1 VPVAE
6 HLTFDTNGASGFS
19 VSSTGTLV
27 YVAGAAAA
35 NSDLIWVDRTGREIG
50 KVGGP
55 GAYRDVALSPDET
68 RVVYGL
74 ADDRNQTEDLWV
86 RDLRRDVASRLTF
99 GSGSE
104 FWPVWSPDGRR
115 IAYAGDQKNGSPSLF
130 EKDAGGTGAERAVY
144 SDDKGPVG
152 PSSWSNDGKWIVV
165 NFLPASRRLQ
175 IKLLPTQGENKLV
188 DFAVADVTQAGG
200 KLSPDG
206 RYLVYTSNES
216 GTREAYVQTVPPG
229 GGKWQISSGGASGIQ
244 WRADGKELFFT
255 TLADDFVVVPVEAK
269 AGFEP
274 GLPTVLFRRAVS
286 RTTAAAPGAR
296 WAVSADGRKFL
307 INTARQT
314 RGADFSVVLNWPETL
329 RRD

>member
-1 VPVAE
+1 
-6 HLTFDTNGASGFS
+6 
-19 VSSTGTLV
+19 
-27 YVAGAAAA
+27 
-35 NSDLIWVDRTGREIG
+35 
-50 KVGGP
+50 
-55 GAYRDVALSPDET
+55 
-68 RVVYGL
+68 
-74 ADDRNQTEDLWV
+74 
-86 RDLRRDVASRLTF
+86 
-99 GSGSE
+99 
-104 FWPVWSPDGRR
+104 
-115 IAYAGDQKNGSPSLF
+115 
-130 EKDAGGTGAERAVY
+130 
-144 SDDKGPVG
+144 
-152 PSSWSNDGKWIVV
+152 V

-206 RYLVYTSNES
+206 RYLAYTSNES

-307 INTARQT
+307 INAARQT